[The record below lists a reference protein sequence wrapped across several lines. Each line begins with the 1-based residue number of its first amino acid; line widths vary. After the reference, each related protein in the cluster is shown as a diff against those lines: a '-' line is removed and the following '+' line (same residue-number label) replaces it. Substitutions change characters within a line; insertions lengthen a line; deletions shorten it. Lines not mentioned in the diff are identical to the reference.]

1 MKKIEYTLMEFTEFE
16 QGLLEATAPL
26 ANVTFTQNVCTIRWE
41 FVAEY
46 TSTIQVR
53 IDEDGELFL
62 TITNPDGNVV
72 LNNERETFSNIV
84 SLLRELDTSLLSVI
98 VEQVDE
104 DNKGQG
110 LLS

>member
-1 MKKIEYTLMEFTEFE
+1 MGFTDFE
-16 QGLLEATAPL
+16 KGLLEATASL
-26 ANVTFTQNVCTIRWE
+26 ANVTFAKDICTVRWD

-46 TSTIQVR
+46 TSTIQIR
-53 IDEDGELFL
+53 LAEDGELFL

-84 SLLRELDTSLLSVI
+84 SLLRELDTSLLTVI
-98 VEQVDE
+98 VEQIDE
-104 DNKGQG
+104 DNKEQG

>member
-1 MKKIEYTLMEFTEFE
+1 VGFTDFE
-16 QGLLEATAPL
+16 KGLLDASASL
-26 ANVTFTQNVCTIRWE
+26 ANVEFKDNVCTVQWD

-46 TSTIQVR
+46 TSTIQIR
-53 IDEDGELFL
+53 IGEDGEFFL
-62 TITNPDGNVV
+62 TITSPDGNVT
-72 LNNERETFSNIV
+72 LDDEKDLFSNIV

>member
-1 MKKIEYTLMEFTEFE
+1 MGFTEFE
-16 QGLLEATAPL
+16 QGLLEASASL
-26 ANVTFTQNVCTIRWE
+26 AKVTFKNNVCTVQWD

-46 TSTIQVR
+46 TSTIQIR

-62 TITNPDGNVV
+62 TIINPDGTVE
-72 LNNERETFSNIV
+72 LDDADDTFSNIV
-84 SLLRELDTSLLSVI
+84 SLLRELDTSLLSII
-98 VEQVDE
+98 VEQMDE

>member
-1 MKKIEYTLMEFTEFE
+1 MGFTDFE
-16 QGLLEATAPL
+16 KGLLDASASL
-26 ANVTFTQNVCTIRWE
+26 ANVEFKDNVCTVQWD

-46 TSTIQVR
+46 TSTIQIR
-53 IDEDGELFL
+53 IGEDGEFFL
-62 TITNPDGNVV
+62 TITSPDGNVT
-72 LNNERETFSNIV
+72 LDDEKDLFSNIV